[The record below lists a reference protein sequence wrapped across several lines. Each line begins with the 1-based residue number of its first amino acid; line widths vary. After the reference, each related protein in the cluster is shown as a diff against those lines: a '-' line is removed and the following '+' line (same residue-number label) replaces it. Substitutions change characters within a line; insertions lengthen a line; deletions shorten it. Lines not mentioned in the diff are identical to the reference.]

1 MVQLLATL
9 CIFAHICVSG
19 AGDVC
24 SSPNSPACGENRT
37 TSGGNLFIQFRQ
49 GITRVREP
57 GRPVVWVAQPFS
69 DCFRPCTDSPDLK
82 PSQVRTR
89 GCFTIDGEEVSEEL
103 CAGLPRPALTRH
115 CGCGVL
121 GCDENVCKDLHPDT
135 EDTTD
140 NEDDEHFECLGC
152 FPVAEEEYQ
161 PQFVENKEVSVLDE
175 TCIDHDGQNGPCRG
189 GMPFFRMRSNAMT
202 PVICFEFC
210 IGEGLDLFALV
221 QGVECRCGATALN
234 LVWQGKKPR
243 PGLQLP
249 PTMQSSCLEEGECP
263 MRVYR
268 WKGPFVAG
276 GSVQSH
282 LLKISE
288 GDQAHVTSVVL
299 GQRIGHMDGT
309 EPEHEV
315 AEVAEAAKGD
325 SLAQTDSDS
334 DRADRID
341 PNWLR
346 NCPEC
351 NAGRHWWER
360 SNETPDGMI
369 DQWVDVVVVRY
380 NWAASCV
387 DDEVRKEAFRAAA
400 EVWRTETCIALI
412 EDHTRVQGQQHIRVN
427 KASGGCSATV
437 GRAKPS
443 EVYLGWC
450 NSMGQRGNIV
460 HETGFL
466 LRNLN
471 VIELAIMGV

>member
-1 MVQLLATL
+1 MAKKCLRSCA
-9 CIFAHICVSG
+9 
-19 AGDVC
+19 
-24 SSPNSPACGENRT
+24 
-37 TSGGNLFIQFRQ
+37 Q
-49 GITRVREP
+49 G
-57 GRPVVWVAQPFS
+57 FS
-69 DCFRPCTDSPDLK
+69 
-82 PSQVRTR
+82 
-89 GCFTIDGEEVSEEL
+89 
-103 CAGLPRPALTRH
+103 RPALTRH

-121 GCDENVCKDLHPDT
+121 ACDENVCKDLHPDT

-460 HETGFL
+460 HETGYL

-471 VIELAIMGV
+471 VVELAIRGV